1 MEMNVLLNKAII
13 KMKSEAYKALVEI
26 KQILSEADLFVKNG
40 YKLPPGMILQLNKL
54 GELGRSIKA
63 YTMTTN
69 DRTIIEEVGKIPRF
83 ELHSI
88 FSWYDIPQET
98 RISLQSCIR
107 TLYDVARISN
117 KDKEKEEEPPRYSK
131 DEEEKATRQFNNLV
145 KGGYFPSETL
155 LDDWLYI
162 YGVQGKSPNKKPLDW
177 QKTQKELAY
186 MITRIWQNTD
196 TRKWAIGEKVFTIKG
211 KKPNIKVMK
220 SDLSSIDNDYK
231 NRPRTFDALDEVLKA

>member
-1 MEMNVLLNKAII
+1 MFLLNKAII

-26 KQILSEADLFVKNG
+26 KQILGEADLFVKNG
-40 YKLPPGMILQLNKL
+40 HKLPPGMILQLNKL

-117 KDKEKEEEPPRYSK
+117 KDKEKEEPPRYSK

-162 YGVQGKSPNKKPLDW
+162 YGVQGKSPNKNPLDW

-231 NRPRTFDALDEVLKA
+231 NRPRTFDALDEVLKV